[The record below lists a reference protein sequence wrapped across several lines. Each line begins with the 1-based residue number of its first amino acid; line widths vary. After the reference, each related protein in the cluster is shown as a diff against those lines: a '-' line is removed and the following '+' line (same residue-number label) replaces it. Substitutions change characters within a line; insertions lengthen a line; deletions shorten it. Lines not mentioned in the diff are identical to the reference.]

1 MLITKEELVASKEL
15 NITSN
20 DEVTDNDLSHLD
32 SFIKINSMQVNVN
45 AKYVPGMDLA
55 VVSFKVKGSLKLK
68 STRSL
73 VPVDV
78 DINDQDQLTYL
89 FSKHEDLEEDD
100 SIIEAKDQKIELHNE
115 IVSLII
121 TSIPI
126 KIISKDEPESFSGD
140 TWEVISEDQYQQRKE
155 ETTDPRF
162 DALKDFDVD

>member
-1 MLITKEELVASKEL
+1 MLITKDELVASREL
-15 NITSN
+15 NINSN
-20 DEVTDNDLSHLD
+20 DEITDNDLCHLD
-32 SFIKINSMQVNVN
+32 SFIKINSMHVNVN

-78 DINDQDQLTYL
+78 DIDDQDQLTYL
-89 FSKHEDLEEDD
+89 FSKNEDLEDD
-100 SIIEAKDQKIELHNE
+100 SIIEAKDQKIELHDE

-126 KIISKDEPESFSGD
+126 KIIAKDEPESFSGD
-140 TWEVISEDQYQQRKE
+140 SWEVISEDQYQQRKD
-155 ETTDPRF
+155 ETTESRF